1 MMNRIR
7 FARPLVSSLAV
18 AALLSACSAAQQ
30 SPAPVVNGSSNGG
43 VPVYSGSAP
52 VYSGN
57 SGSVSTDGGNPYGI
71 NTNGIN
77 TNGGVPA
84 VPGAPADS
92 GSVPVTTAPPYTAP
106 SAPVVSAPAAGTGG
120 TYVPNY
126 APVDRNAVQH
136 RVVQGDTVYNI
147 SKRYGITEDQLR
159 QWNNLSDNNIVK
171 GQTLRVKPFGH
182 SGSGSAPVIN
192 GTNTHRVVAGD
203 TVYNI
208 SKRYG
213 MSENQLR
220 QLNNLSGN
228 NIHLGQVLNVRAG
241 TQSTP
246 AAAPPVAVS
255 QPAPVITVTQPV
267 EMPAVTATPAPV
279 SPARANTRDGIA
291 WQTPMLNARITES
304 YQEGKTR
311 GIKIGNG
318 AGQNV
323 LAAATGQVIHIGPLR
338 NHGTV
343 VIVQHSPKYLTAYG
357 QVQNVLVG
365 KGQNVQRGQ
374 PLAVTGS
381 QPLYFEIRS
390 SGTPQ
395 NPAQYIS
402 F

>member
-30 SPAPVVNGSSNGG
+30 SPAPVVNGSSNGS

-71 NTNGIN
+71 NTNGS
-77 TNGGVPA
+77 VPA

-106 SAPVVSAPAAGTGG
+106 SAPVVSAPAAGTG

-182 SGSGSAPVIN
+182 SGSGSAPVVN

-246 AAAPPVAVS
+246 DVAPPVAVS
-255 QPAPVITVTQPV
+255 QPAPVITVTRTV
-267 EMPAVTATPAPV
+267 ETPAVTVTPAPV
-279 SPARANTRDGIA
+279 SSARANTRDGIA
-291 WQTPMLNARITES
+291 WQTPMLNARITEP

>member
-7 FARPLVSSLAV
+7 FARPLSSSLAV

-57 SGSVSTDGGNPYGI
+57 SGAVSTDSGNPY
-71 NTNGIN
+71 GIN

-84 VPGAPADS
+84 VPGASADA

-106 SAPVVSAPAAGTGG
+106 SAPVVSTPAAGTG

-228 NIHLGQVLNVRAG
+228 NIHLGQVLNVRGG
-241 TQSTP
+241 TQSTSDV
-246 AAAPPVAVS
+246 APPVAVS

-267 EMPAVTATPAPV
+267 ETPAVTATPAPV
-279 SPARANTRDGIA
+279 SSARANTRDGIA
-291 WQTPMLNARITES
+291 WQTPMLNARITEP

>member
-57 SGSVSTDGGNPYGI
+57 SGSVSTDGSNPYGI
-71 NTNGIN
+71 NTNS
-77 TNGGVPA
+77 GVPA

-106 SAPVVSAPAAGTGG
+106 SVSAPAATGTG

-147 SKRYGITEDQLR
+147 AKRYGITEDQLR

-246 AAAPPVAVS
+246 VATPPVAVS

-267 EMPAVTATPAPV
+267 ETPAVTATPAPV
-279 SPARANTRDGIA
+279 SSARANTRDGIA
-291 WQTPMLNARITES
+291 WQTPMLNARITEP

-357 QVQNVLVG
+357 QVQSVLVS

-390 SGTPQ
+390 GGTPQ

>member
-43 VPVYSGSAP
+43 APVYSGSAP

-57 SGSVSTDGGNPYGI
+57 SGSVSTDGGNPY
-71 NTNGIN
+71 GIN

-106 SAPVVSAPAAGTGG
+106 SVSAPAATGTG

-228 NIHLGQVLNVRAG
+228 NIHLGQVLNVRGG

-246 AAAPPVAVS
+246 DAAPPVAVS
-255 QPAPVITVTQPV
+255 RPAPVITVTRTV
-267 EMPAVTATPAPV
+267 EPPAVSATPAPV

-291 WQTPMLNARITES
+291 WQTPMLNARITDP

-357 QVQNVLVG
+357 QVQSVLVS

-381 QPLYFEIRS
+381 QSLYFEIRS
-390 SGTPQ
+390 SGMPQ

>member
-30 SPAPVVNGSSNGG
+30 SPAPVVNGSSNGS

-57 SGSVSTDGGNPYGI
+57 SGSVSTDGGNPY
-71 NTNGIN
+71 GIN

-106 SAPVVSAPAAGTGG
+106 SVSAPAATGTG

-241 TQSTP
+241 TQSTL
-246 AAAPPVAVS
+246 AAAPPVAVR

-267 EMPAVTATPAPV
+267 ETPAVTATPAPV
-279 SPARANTRDGIA
+279 SSVRANTRDGIA
-291 WQTPMLNARITES
+291 WQTPMLNARITEP

-390 SGTPQ
+390 SGMPQ

>member
-71 NTNGIN
+71 NTNGS
-77 TNGGVPA
+77 VPA
-84 VPGAPADS
+84 VPGASADA

-192 GTNTHRVVAGD
+192 STNTHRVVAGD

-220 QLNNLSGN
+220 QLNNLRGN
-228 NIHLGQVLNVRAG
+228 NIHLGQVLNVRGG

-246 AAAPPVAVS
+246 DAAPPVAVS
-255 QPAPVITVTQPV
+255 RPAPVITVMRTV
-267 EMPAVTATPAPV
+267 ETPAVIATPAPV
-279 SPARANTRDGIA
+279 SSARANTRDGIA
-291 WQTPMLNARITES
+291 WQTPMLNARITDP

-357 QVQNVLVG
+357 QVQSVLVS

>member
-7 FARPLVSSLAV
+7 FARPLASSLAV

-43 VPVYSGSAP
+43 VPVYSGNAP

-71 NTNGIN
+71 NTNG
-77 TNGGVPA
+77 GVPA

-92 GSVPVTTAPPYTAP
+92 GSVPVTTVPPYTAP

-220 QLNNLSGN
+220 QLNKLSGN
-228 NIHLGQVLNVRAG
+228 NIHLGQVLNVRGG
-241 TQSTP
+241 TQSMP
-246 AAAPPVAVS
+246 VVAPPVAVS
-255 QPAPVITVTQPV
+255 QPAPVITVTRTV
-267 EMPAVTATPAPV
+267 ETPAVTATPAPV
-279 SPARANTRDGIA
+279 SSARANTRDGIA
-291 WQTPMLNARITES
+291 WQTPMLNARITEP

-357 QVQNVLVG
+357 QVQSVLVS

>member
-43 VPVYSGSAP
+43 APVYSGSAP

-57 SGSVSTDGGNPYGI
+57 SGSVSTDGGNPY
-71 NTNGIN
+71 GIN

-106 SAPVVSAPAAGTGG
+106 SVSAPAATGTG

-208 SKRYG
+208 AKRYG

-246 AAAPPVAVS
+246 DVAPPVAVS
-255 QPAPVITVTQPV
+255 QPAPVITVTRTV
-267 EMPAVTATPAPV
+267 ETPAVSATPAPV
-279 SPARANTRDGIA
+279 SSARANTRDGIA
-291 WQTPMLNARITES
+291 WQTPMLNARITEP

>member
-7 FARPLVSSLAV
+7 FARPLASSLAV

-43 VPVYSGSAP
+43 APVYSGSAP

-71 NTNGIN
+71 NTNGS
-77 TNGGVPA
+77 VPA

-106 SAPVVSAPAAGTGG
+106 SAPVVSAPAAGTG

-171 GQTLRVKPFGH
+171 GQILRVKPFGH
-182 SGSGSAPVIN
+182 SGSGSVPVIN

-246 AAAPPVAVS
+246 DAAPPVAVS
-255 QPAPVITVTQPV
+255 QPAPVITVTRTV
-267 EMPAVTATPAPV
+267 ETPAVSATPAPV
-279 SPARANTRDGIA
+279 SSARANTRDGIA
-291 WQTPMLNARITES
+291 WQTPMLNARITEP

-390 SGTPQ
+390 GGTPQ

>member
-43 VPVYSGSAP
+43 APVYSGSAP

-71 NTNGIN
+71 NTNG
-77 TNGGVPA
+77 GVPA
-84 VPGAPADS
+84 VPGASADS

-106 SAPVVSAPAAGTGG
+106 SVSAPTSTGTG

-228 NIHLGQVLNVRAG
+228 NIHLGQVLNVRGG

-246 AAAPPVAVS
+246 VAAPPVVVS

-267 EMPAVTATPAPV
+267 ETPAVTATPAPV
-279 SPARANTRDGIA
+279 SSARANTRDGIA
-291 WQTPMLNARITES
+291 WQTPMLNARITEP

>member
-1 MMNRIR
+1 MNRIR
-7 FARPLVSSLAV
+7 FARPLVSSLTV

-30 SPAPVVNGSSNGG
+30 SPAPVVNGSSNGS

-57 SGSVSTDGGNPYGI
+57 SGSVSTDGANPY
-71 NTNGIN
+71 GIN

-84 VPGAPADS
+84 VPGASADS
-92 GSVPVTTAPPYTAP
+92 GSVPVMTAPPYTAP
-106 SAPVVSAPAAGTGG
+106 SAPVVSAPTAGTG

-182 SGSGSAPVIN
+182 SGSGSVPVIN

-228 NIHLGQVLNVRAG
+228 NIHLGQMLNVRAG

-267 EMPAVTATPAPV
+267 ETPAVSATPAPV
-279 SPARANTRDGIA
+279 SSARANTRDGIA
-291 WQTPMLNARITES
+291 WQTPMLNARITEP

>member
-30 SPAPVVNGSSNGG
+30 SPAPVVNGSSNGS

-57 SGSVSTDGGNPYGI
+57 SGSVSTDGGNPY
-71 NTNGIN
+71 GIN

-106 SAPVVSAPAAGTGG
+106 SVSAPAATGTG

-241 TQSTP
+241 TQSTL

-267 EMPAVTATPAPV
+267 ETPAVTATPAPV
-279 SPARANTRDGIA
+279 SSVRANTRDGIA
-291 WQTPMLNARITES
+291 WQTPMLNARITEP

-390 SGTPQ
+390 SGMPQ

>member
-43 VPVYSGSAP
+43 APVYSGSAP

-57 SGSVSTDGGNPYGI
+57 SGSVSTDSGNPY
-71 NTNGIN
+71 GIN

-84 VPGAPADS
+84 VPGASADS
-92 GSVPVTTAPPYTAP
+92 GSVPGTTAPPYTAP
-106 SAPVVSAPAAGTGG
+106 SVSAPTSTGTG

-228 NIHLGQVLNVRAG
+228 NIHLGQVLNVRG
-241 TQSTP
+241 STQSTP
-246 AAAPPVAVS
+246 VAAPPVVVS

-267 EMPAVTATPAPV
+267 ETPAVTVTPAPV
-279 SPARANTRDGIA
+279 SSARANTRDGIA
-291 WQTPMLNARITES
+291 WQTPMLNARITEP

-357 QVQNVLVG
+357 QVQSVLVS

-374 PLAVTGS
+374 TLAVTGS

>member
-43 VPVYSGSAP
+43 VPVYSGNAP

-57 SGSVSTDGGNPYGI
+57 SGSVSTDGSNPYGI
-71 NTNGIN
+71 NTNG
-77 TNGGVPA
+77 
-84 VPGAPADS
+84 GAPADS

-106 SAPVVSAPAAGTGG
+106 SVSAPAATGTG

-136 RVVQGDTVYNI
+136 RVVQ
-147 SKRYGITEDQLR
+147 
-159 QWNNLSDNNIVK
+159 
-171 GQTLRVKPFGH
+171 
-182 SGSGSAPVIN
+182 
-192 GTNTHRVVAGD
+192 GD

-246 AAAPPVAVS
+246 VAAPPVAVS

-267 EMPAVTATPAPV
+267 ETPAVTATPAPV
-279 SPARANTRDGIA
+279 SSARANTRDGIA
-291 WQTPMLNARITES
+291 WQTPMLNARITEP

-374 PLAVTGS
+374 PLAVTGI

>member
-43 VPVYSGSAP
+43 APVYSGSAP

-57 SGSVSTDGGNPYGI
+57 SGSVSSDGGNPY
-71 NTNGIN
+71 GIN

-84 VPGAPADS
+84 VPGASADA

-106 SAPVVSAPAAGTGG
+106 SAPVVSAPAAGTG
-120 TYVPNY
+120 TYVPSY

-246 AAAPPVAVS
+246 DVAPPVAVS
-255 QPAPVITVTQPV
+255 QPAPVITVTRTV
-267 EMPAVTATPAPV
+267 ETPAVSATPAPV
-279 SPARANTRDGIA
+279 SSARANTRDGIA
-291 WQTPMLNARITES
+291 WQTPMLNARITEP

-390 SGTPQ
+390 GGTPQ

>member
-57 SGSVSTDGGNPYGI
+57 SGSVNTDGSNPY
-71 NTNGIN
+71 GIN

-84 VPGAPADS
+84 VPGASADA
-92 GSVPVTTAPPYTAP
+92 GSVPVTTVPPYTAP
-106 SAPVVSAPAAGTGG
+106 SAPVVSAPAAGTG

-241 TQSTP
+241 TQSTSV
-246 AAAPPVAVS
+246 AAPPVVVS

-267 EMPAVTATPAPV
+267 ETPAVSATPAPV
-279 SPARANTRDGIA
+279 SSARANTRDGIA
-291 WQTPMLNARITES
+291 WQTPMLNARITEP